1 MTAQEIAFILEEQ
14 RKFFLSG
21 ETLPIKFRKQMLK
34 KLYAS
39 VVFHKEEILSALTSD
54 LGKSDFE
61 GFMCEVGLSLTE
73 ISYMIKNVK
82 KFAKEKTVITP
93 LAQFAS
99 RSYKKPCPY
108 GNTLIMSP
116 WNYPFL
122 LSIEPLANA
131 IAAGNTAILKP
142 SAYSPATSNII
153 EKILSECFEKKFV
166 AVVTG
171 GRQENSALLEQKFD
185 FVFFTGS
192 QAVGK
197 EVLRH
202 TAENLT
208 PAILELGGKSPCI
221 IDSSAKIRLAAKRVV
236 FGKYLNCGQTCVA
249 PDYILCHKDIKDEF
263 VKEVKI
269 QIEKQYGKNPLENSD
284 YGKIINQKHF
294 ERVSSLINSEKVV
307 HGGKT
312 NPQTQQIEPTVL
324 DNVTWDDAV
333 MQEEIF
339 GPIMPILTYENLDQV
354 IADLQKKQKPL
365 ALYFFSQNKN
375 NIKAVTEKVSYG
387 GGCINDTII
396 HLATSEMGFGGVGES
411 GMGSYHGKTGFDAFS
426 HTKSIVDKKT
436 WMDLPMRYQPYDRKI
451 NGKLLKMFLK

>member
-82 KFAKEKTVITP
+82 KFAKEKTVVTP

-142 SAYSPATSNII
+142 SAYSPATSNVI

-221 IDSSAKIRLAAKRVV
+221 IDKSAKIRLAAKRVV

-294 ERVSSLINSEKVV
+294 ERVSSLINTEKIV

-365 ALYFFSQNKN
+365 ALYFFSQNKK

>member
-82 KFAKEKTVITP
+82 KFAKEKTVVTP

-142 SAYSPATSNII
+142 SAYSPATSKII

-171 GRQENSALLEQKFD
+171 GRQENAALLEQKFD

-221 IDSSAKIRLAAKRVV
+221 IDNSAKIKLAAKRVV

-294 ERVSSLINSEKVV
+294 ERVSSLINAEKVV

-365 ALYFFSQNKN
+365 ALYFFSENKK
-375 NIKAVTEKVSYG
+375 NIKTITEKVSYG

>member
-82 KFAKEKTVITP
+82 KFAKEKTVVTP

-171 GRQENSALLEQKFD
+171 GRQENAALLEQKFD

-221 IDSSAKIRLAAKRVV
+221 IDNSAKIKLAAKRVV

-294 ERVSSLINSEKVV
+294 ERVSSLINAEKVV

-365 ALYFFSQNKN
+365 ALYFFSENKK
-375 NIKAVTEKVSYG
+375 NIKTITEKVSYG

>member
-82 KFAKEKTVITP
+82 KFAKEKTVVTP

-99 RSYKKPCPY
+99 RSYKKTCPY

-142 SAYSPATSNII
+142 SAYSPATSKII

-171 GRQENSALLEQKFD
+171 GRQENAALLEQKFD

-294 ERVSSLINSEKVV
+294 ERVSSLINAEKVV

-312 NPQTQQIEPTVL
+312 NPETLQIEPTVL

-339 GPIMPILTYENLDQV
+339 GPIMPIITFENLDQV

>member
-82 KFAKEKTVITP
+82 KFAKEKTVVTP

-142 SAYSPATSNII
+142 SAYSPATSKII

-171 GRQENSALLEQKFD
+171 GRQENAALLEQKFD

-221 IDSSAKIRLAAKRVV
+221 IDSSAKIHLAAKRVV

-294 ERVSSLINSEKVV
+294 ERVSSLINAEKVV

-312 NPQTQQIEPTVL
+312 NPETLQIEPTVL

-339 GPIMPILTYENLDQV
+339 GPIMPILTYENLDQL